1 MLRSGHMGPTLYL
14 DGRSRTVDEL
24 TDAEVTLAVGLVMGN
39 DRFAPLLERVAA
51 DVGDGGDRELLAALA
66 RVRQIEGG
74 VLELPG

>member
-1 MLRSGHMGPTLYL
+1 MGPTLYL